1 MAKRLR
7 LTFEHHEATLQFSR
21 QHTIE
26 NPDVV
31 IGLKSNQR
39 SSNEGL

>member
-7 LTFEHHEATLQFSR
+7 LTSEHHEATLQFSR

-26 NPDVV
+26 NLDAG
-31 IGLKSNQR
+31 IGLKSNQS